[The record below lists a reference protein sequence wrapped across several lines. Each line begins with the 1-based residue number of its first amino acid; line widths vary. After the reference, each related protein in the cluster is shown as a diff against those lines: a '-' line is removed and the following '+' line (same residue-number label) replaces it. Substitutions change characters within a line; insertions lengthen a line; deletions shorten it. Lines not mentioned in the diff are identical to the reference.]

1 MWITVPAQMRMWLLR
16 EGGGRCLCVDFSNCT
31 IVHVAAPGRPAPV
44 DQSSD
49 IHILRLQTLLPPSRL
64 LQLLSEH
71 RPQLQHLLLPSS
83 PPSAHSGPLPPSA
96 LPSTAVLPLL
106 VLDAADVALGLPLMR
121 STVSSLLRLLSPR
134 QILLTTSSL
143 TREVE
148 GEARALALA
157 AAQRRNKVEG
167 DARALALALAAA
179 QRHGTLLLTQHRITH
194 SDTASDAAQGP
205 GPLHGP
211 ESAPQGESAPLPPL
225 PLLLLDAPHS
235 ALTALMATLP
245 ASLTD
250 PASAPSTT
258 ASVSLNNPDS
268 ALVVPPPSNSWAG
281 AAGVSELG
289 SQTVQRGQRVG
300 DPPMGP
306 LLRLLVVPA
315 GEAAGQLLG
324 LVRHFAAQRQ
334 QQGQYFRV
342 GGRGIAIVVVVV
354 CVGAVG
360 GDRDGE

>member
-1 MWITVPAQMRMWLLR
+1 M
-16 EGGGRCLCVDFSNCT
+16 
-31 IVHVAAPGRPAPV
+31 
-44 DQSSD
+44 
-49 IHILRLQTLLPPSRL
+49 
-64 LQLLSEH
+64 QLLSEH
-71 RPQLQHLLLPSS
+71 RPQLQHLLLPSAL
-83 PPSAHSGPLPPSA
+83 PSPPSA
-96 LPSTAVLPLL
+96 LPSTAQLPLL

-134 QILLTTSSL
+134 QIVLTTSSL

-157 AAQRRNKVEG
+157 AAQRR
-167 DARALALALAAA
+167 
-179 QRHGTLLLTQHRITH
+179 GTLLLTQHRITH

-289 SQTVQRGQRVG
+289 SQTVQRGQRAG